1 MNQETKYYN
10 AINQVPQIG
19 PKRFQRLLD
28 YFGSM
33 EQVWQASF
41 LELEKA
47 GLEKRIIEDFI
58 AHRQKINPDQEIEK
72 VTKENI
78 EIIISN
84 EAEYPKQ
91 LKEIYNHPAILYV
104 RGSFQKS
111 DELSL
116 AVVGARKYSPYGKQV
131 VSSLV
136 SDLARTGITI
146 VSGLALGIDAL
157 SHWATLKNNG
167 RTIAVLGSGIDQKSI
182 HPATNW
188 NLAQEIIS
196 SGGMIVS
203 EYPIGTFPLKHHFP
217 NRNRLISGLSLG
229 VLVIEAS
236 QKSGALITANYALEQ
251 NREVFSVPGNIFS
264 SVSQGTNKL
273 VKMGA
278 KTATCADD
286 ILEELNLHSSAV
298 SQNKIKV
305 DKEIIPDTIEEEKI
319 LNHLSNEPIHIDKL
333 IKLCEMDASLVNSTL
348 TLMEIK
354 GKVKDLGGMNYIL
367 SV

>member
-1 MNQETKYYN
+1 
-10 AINQVPQIG
+10 
-19 PKRFQRLLD
+19 
-28 YFGSM
+28 M
-33 EQVWQASF
+33 EQAWQASF
-41 LELEKA
+41 LELERA
-47 GLEKRIIEDFI
+47 GLEKKIIEDFVV
-58 AHRQKINPDQEIEK
+58 HRQKINPDQEMEK
-72 VTKENI
+72 AAKENI

-84 EAEYPKQ
+84 EKKYPKQ

-182 HPATNW
+182 RPATNW
-188 NLAQEIIS
+188 RLSQEIIS
-196 SGGMIVS
+196 SGGMIIS

-229 VLVIEAS
+229 VLLIEAGE
-236 QKSGALITANYALEQ
+236 KSGALITANYALEQ

-264 SVSQGTNKL
+264 SVSRGTNKL
-273 VKMGA
+273 IKMGA

-286 ILEELNLHSSAV
+286 ILEELNLHSS
-298 SQNKIKV
+298 NKIKV

-348 TLMEIK
+348 SLMEIK
-354 GKVKDLGGMNYIL
+354 GKIKDLGGMNYVL

>member
-1 MNQETKYYN
+1 MNKETKYYN

-19 PKRFQRLLD
+19 PRRFQRLLD

-33 EQVWQASF
+33 EQAWQASF

-47 GLEKRIIEDFI
+47 GLEKRIIEYFI
-58 AHRQKINPDQEIEK
+58 AYRRKINPDQEMEK
-72 VTKENI
+72 AAEENI

-84 EAEYPKQ
+84 EEKYPKR
-91 LKEIYNHPAILYV
+91 LKEIYNHPAILYMK
-104 RGSFQKS
+104 GSFQKT

-131 VSSLV
+131 ASSLAG
-136 SDLARTGITI
+136 DLARTGVTI
-146 VSGLALGIDAL
+146 VSGLAIGIDAL
-157 SHWATLKNNG
+157 SHWAALKNNG
-167 RTIAVLGSGIDQKSI
+167 RTIAVLGSGVDQKSV
-182 HPATNW
+182 HPAANW
-188 NLAQEIIS
+188 RLSQEIIS
-196 SGGMIVS
+196 SGGAVVS

-229 VLVIEAS
+229 VLIIEAGE
-236 QKSGALITANYALEQ
+236 KSGALITANYALEQ

-273 VKMGA
+273 IKMGA
-278 KTATCADD
+278 KTVTCADD
-286 ILEELNLHSSAV
+286 ILEELNLRSS
-298 SQNKIKV
+298 NKIKL

-319 LNHLSNEPIHIDKL
+319 LNRLSNEPVHIDKL

-354 GKVKDLGGMNYIL
+354 GKIKDLGGMNYVL